1 MQDEHLIEVPGGEPP
16 PVPRPI
22 PDDIPAIAETE
33 VSPEQFAG
41 EQLQIETPPPPRGPS
56 YAEIARRGL
65 LAIFVAAAGWAV
77 PGAGHLILRRW
88 GRAAIGFGAVALLA
102 IAGMKMRGNVFPYHG
117 ADPFDVL
124 GFIADAGSGVFYLLS
139 KTVQAAGPDVS
150 HAAGDYG
157 TRMIA
162 AAGILNFLLL
172 IDASEI
178 ASGQKS

>member
-1 MQDEHLIEVPGGEPP
+1 MQDEHLIEVPGGGAP

-22 PDDIPAIAETE
+22 PEDTPAIVEAE
-33 VSPEQFAG
+33 VGPDQFAA
-41 EQLQIETPPPPRGPS
+41 EQLQIEMPPPPRGPS
-56 YAEIARRGL
+56 FAEIARRGL
-65 LAIFVAAAGWAV
+65 LAIFVAVAGWAV

-88 GRAAIGFGAVALLA
+88 GRAVIGFVAVALLA
-102 IAGMKMRGNVFPYHG
+102 FAGLKMRGNVFPYHG
-117 ADPFDVL
+117 TDPFDVL

>member
-1 MQDEHLIEVPGGEPP
+1 MQDEHLIEVPGGDPP
-16 PVPRPI
+16 PIPRPI
-22 PDDIPAIAETE
+22 QEEIPAIVEAEA
-33 VSPEQFAG
+33 SPDQFAG

-56 YAEIARRGL
+56 FAEIVRRGL
-65 LAIFVAAAGWAV
+65 LAIFVAVAGWAV

-88 GRAAIGFGAVALLA
+88 GRAVIGFGAVALLA
-102 IAGMKMRGNVFPYHG
+102 IAGIKMRGNVFPYHG

>member
-1 MQDEHLIEVPGGEPP
+1 MQDEHLIEAPGGDPP
-16 PVPRPI
+16 PVPQPI
-22 PDDIPAIAETE
+22 PEDIPAFVEAE
-33 VSPEQFAG
+33 VPPDQFAG
-41 EQLQIETPPPPRGPS
+41 EQRHIETPPPPRGPS
-56 YAEIARRGL
+56 FSEIARRGL
-65 LAIFVAAAGWAV
+65 LAMFVALAGWAV

-88 GRAAIGFGAVALLA
+88 GRAVIGFVAVAILA
-102 IAGMKMRGNVFPYHG
+102 FAGLKMRGNVFPYHG
-117 ADPFDVL
+117 TDPFDAL

>member
-1 MQDEHLIEVPGGEPP
+1 MQDEHFIEMPGADPLPP
-16 PVPRPI
+16 PVSEQIPPGASEPI
-22 PDDIPAIAETE
+22 SPAQLA
-33 VSPEQFAG
+33 PEQPQTEPGSF
-41 EQLQIETPPPPRGPS
+41 PRREPFS
-56 YAEIARRGL
+56 EMARRAA
-65 LAIFVAAAGWAV
+65 LALFVALAGWAL
-77 PGAGHLILRRW
+77 PGAGHLLLRRW
-88 GRAAIGFGAVALLA
+88 GRAVIGFGAVALLA
-102 IAGMKMRGNVFPYHG
+102 FVGLKMRGNVFPYDG
-117 ADPFDVL
+117 SDPFDVL
-124 GFIADAGSGVFYLLS
+124 GFVADAGSGVFYLLS

>member
-1 MQDEHLIEVPGGEPP
+1 MQDEHFTEVPGTEPP
-16 PVPRPI
+16 PPPI
-22 PDDIPAIAETE
+22 PEE
-33 VSPEQFAG
+33 VSAGTSDEIAPSDVAQEQPQSAPESLPHREPF
-41 EQLQIETPPPPRGPS
+41 S
-56 YAEIARRGL
+56 DIARRAA
-65 LAIFVAAAGWAV
+65 LALFVAAAGWAL
-77 PGAGHLILRRW
+77 PGAGHLLLRRW
-88 GRAAIGFGAVALLA
+88 GRAVIGFGAVALLA
-102 IAGMKMRGNVFPYHG
+102 FAGLKMRGNVFPYHG
-117 ADPFDVL
+117 SDPFDVL